1 MKYTA
6 EATRS
11 GNWWAI
17 TVPEIKGV
25 FSQARRLDQ
34 VEAMAREAIALML
47 GVRPNSFEVEVKPDM
62 PGEVTRA
69 RKARTEL
76 RRAEESAERATKT
89 AAQVLLKKGY
99 TVRDAGSLLGI
110 SPQRVSQLTATKAAA
125 KKAGRKVA
133 PRRTKKAANTS
144 KQSVAA

>member
-47 GVRPNSFEVEVKPDM
+47 NVRPDSFHVEVKPDV
-62 PGEVTRA
+62 PGEVVQA
-69 RKARTEL
+69 RLARREL
-76 RRAEESAERATKT
+76 RRAEEAADQATRA
-89 AAQVLLKKGY
+89 AAQTLLKQGY

-110 SPQRVSQLTATKAAA
+110 SPQRVSQLTSRQRTARKATARKA
-125 KKAGRKVA
+125 
-133 PRRTKKAANTS
+133 S
-144 KQSVAA
+144 KPTRVGKRSVAA